1 MKMNNIFKALM
12 IPVFVLLL
20 TNCKKYEE
28 GPAFSLLTKKSR
40 VSNTWELDKY
50 YENGVDKTNDAVS
63 AFKDFTLIIDKNN
76 MKYSKSFSAFGLI
89 PYGETGS
96 WKFTSDME
104 SIEFDPEN
112 YSLAPYTWKIIK
124 LKNTSLGFSYTS
136 NSVNVKLYL
145 K

>member
-1 MKMNNIFKALM
+1 MRKRLHIVLIALVA
-12 IPVFVLLL
+12 ILVS
-20 TNCKKYEE
+20 NCKKYEE
-28 GPAFSLLTKKSR
+28 GPAFTLLTKKAR
-40 VSNTWELDKY
+40 ISNTWELDKY
-50 YENGVDKTNDAVS
+50 YENGVDKTNDAKT
-63 AFKDFTLIIDKNN
+63 AFKDFKLIIDKNN
-76 MKYSKSFSAFGLI
+76 MKYSKSFSAFGLLA
-89 PYGETGS
+89 YGETGS

>member
-1 MKMNNIFKALM
+1 MNK
-12 IPVFVLLL
+12 LLL
-20 TNCKKYEE
+20 LFIGIVAMFFSCKKYEE

-63 AFKDFTLIIDKNN
+63 AFKDFTLFIDKNN